1 MLVAK
6 YTTNA
11 SGVVPT
17 FNEGYQ
23 YTVKEVESNGVYTVE
38 ISSDSDFS
46 SCSFKDKSELLTVEY
61 LKVTS
66 NVTDMSNM
74 FYGCRQLTQI
84 DVSDW
89 DTSKVTNMH
98 AMFVACSQLTQ
109 LNVSNWDTS
118 SVQYMH
124 YMFQNCSQLT
134 QLDVS

>member
-6 YTTNA
+6 YTANA

-17 FNEGYQ
+17 FNDGYQ
-23 YTVKEVESNGVYTVE
+23 YTVNEVESNGVYTVE
-38 ISSDSDFS
+38 INSDSDFP

-66 NVTDMSNM
+66 NVIDMGNT

-98 AMFVACSQLTQ
+98 AMFVSCSK
-109 LNVSNWDTS
+109 
-118 SVQYMH
+118 
-124 YMFQNCSQLT
+124 LT